1 MPSKQALEA
10 QDNAVYTTSNGAP
23 VAEPYA
29 IQRVG
34 LNGPV
39 LLQGASIVVMSL
51 INDTDC

>member
-39 LLQGASIVVMSL
+39 LLQGASIVKMSL